1 MVGSE
6 TTRLLEAAN
15 SQLLPISVSKDR
27 FMREFKGSR
36 LIEYQESSCVLV
48 SRARAFWI
56 LAHVGGLAGVH
67 TLFLPVC
74 KSNYLL
80 CFM

>member
-48 SRARAFWI
+48 SRARAFSI
-56 LAHVGGLAGVH
+56 
-67 TLFLPVC
+67 
-74 KSNYLL
+74 
-80 CFM
+80 M